1 MKKWIFLMLTFG
13 LILFI
18 GMPASAFTT
27 YTSRYAD
34 MDATRQSW
42 LNDLGISSPDETI
55 NFESGFTDLQ
65 NILGTTLSGGL
76 TITSSTGGYA
86 FVTDSSSDLGGSYP
100 LGTFALAVD
109 EGDSYAFDFS
119 SSISYFGFYM
129 MDNGSTN
136 LTTNYTDGSSE
147 NTTINGSGSSG
158 YNGTFLAL
166 TFDKPVSSLYIPS
179 VNGGDG
185 EVGIDNIE
193 FGSTVPTAPIPEPA
207 TIFLFGTGIATLVGS
222 RIRRKKK

>member
-18 GMPASAFTT
+18 GMPASAASFTA
-27 YTSRYAD
+27 YTSSYAD

-42 LNDLGISSPDETI
+42 LDDLGISSPDETI
-55 NFESGFTDLQ
+55 DFESGFANQQD
-65 NILGTTLSGGL
+65 ILGSTLSGGL
-76 TITSSTGGYA
+76 TITSSTNGYA
-86 FVTDSSSDLGGSYP
+86 FVTNSSSDLGGSYP

-109 EGDSYAFDFS
+109 EKDDYTFDFS

-129 MDNGSTN
+129 MDNSSTN
-136 LTTNYTDGSSE
+136 LTINYTDGSSE
-147 NTTINGSGSSG
+147 GTTINHGGSGG
-158 YNGTFLAL
+158 YNGTFLGL
-166 TFDKPVSSLYIPS
+166 TFDKSVSSLYIPN

-193 FGSTVPTAPIPEPA
+193 FGNTVPIPPS
-207 TIFLFGTGIATLVGS
+207 ILLFGSGMFGLIGF
-222 RIRRKKK
+222 RKKYRK